1 MNGQYSSMGGMQS
14 ETERNRA
21 LVNPGCWP
29 YHRDKAAFSGTAL
42 QNLFI
47 KTYGCQMNEY
57 DSERMADL
65 LAQSH
70 GLKLVDDP
78 QQADVLLLNTC
89 SIREKAEDKVFT
101 QLGFWR
107 PFKEKRPEVIIGV
120 GGCVASQEGAK
131 LRRRAPY
138 VDLVF
143 GPQTLHR
150 LPDLLDACVAERHPQ
165 VDVDF
170 PVLEKFDRLP
180 QRPGRDG
187 ATAFLTIQEGCDKFC
202 TFCVVPHT
210 RGREYS
216 RPMPDI
222 IREARSLVDQGVREI
237 TLLGQNVNAYRGATG
252 LIGEG
257 GLAELLERL
266 ARIPGLLRLR
276 YTTSHPSNLDD
287 DLIAAHGSIEKLAP
301 HLHLPVQSGSDRIL
315 RRMHRKHSVEQ
326 YLEKIARLRAA
337 RPGIQISSDFIVG
350 FPGETEADF
359 AATMDLIEAVR
370 FDQSYSFKYS
380 QRPNTP
386 ALKLKDSVPEAEKDA
401 RLAILQTRINGLAQ
415 AYAQNLVG
423 TRQAVLITGPSRRD
437 PREVTGKTACN
448 RSVNLPGNPDWAGQ
462 MMNIEITAALPNSL
476 RGRLTQ
482 SNPAAHRLAV

>member
-1 MNGQYSSMGGMQS
+1 M
-14 ETERNRA
+14 
-21 LVNPGCWP
+21 
-29 YHRDKAAFSGTAL
+29 
-42 QNLFI
+42 QNLYI

-57 DSERMADL
+57 DSERMADV
-65 LAQSH
+65 LAVSH
-70 GLKLVDDP
+70 GLHLVNDP
-78 QQADVLLLNTC
+78 LLADVLLLNTC

-107 PFKEKRPEVIIGV
+107 PLKERRPELVIGV
-120 GGCVASQEGAK
+120 GGCVASQEGER

-150 LPDLLDACVAERHPQ
+150 LPDLLDACLAERRPQ
-165 VDVDF
+165 VDVAF
-170 PVLEKFDRLP
+170 PMLEKFDHLP

-187 ATAFLTIQEGCDKFC
+187 ATAFVTIQEGCDKFC

-222 IREARSLVDQGVREI
+222 LRETRTLVDQGVREI

-252 LIGEG
+252 LVGEG
-257 GLAELLERL
+257 GLADLLARL

-287 DLIAAHGSIEKLAP
+287 ELIAAHANIEILAP

-315 RRMHRKHSVEQ
+315 RRMHRKHTVEQ
-326 YLEKIARLRAA
+326 YLDKIERLRVA

-350 FPGETEADF
+350 FPGETDADF
-359 AATMDLIEAVR
+359 AATMELIDAVR
-370 FDQSYSFKYS
+370 FDQSFSFKYS

-386 ALKLKDSVPEAEKDA
+386 ALKLKDSVPEAVKDA
-401 RLAILQTRINGLAQ
+401 RLAVLQGRINGLAQ
-415 AYAQNLVG
+415 GYAQALVG
-423 TRQAVLITGPSRRD
+423 TRQAVLMTGPSRRD
-437 PREVTGKTACN
+437 PQQLTGKTACN
-448 RSVNLPGNPDWAGQ
+448 RSVNMAGSMDWVGQ
-462 MMNIEITAALPNSL
+462 MLDVEITAALPNSL
-476 RGRLTQ
+476 RGRVVQ
-482 SNPAAHRLAV
+482 VAPASQRLAV

>member
-1 MNGQYSSMGGMQS
+1 M
-14 ETERNRA
+14 
-21 LVNPGCWP
+21 
-29 YHRDKAAFSGTAL
+29 
-42 QNLFI
+42 QNLYI

-57 DSERMADL
+57 DSERMADV
-65 LAQSH
+65 LAVSH
-70 GLKLVDDP
+70 GLHLVDDP
-78 QQADVLLLNTC
+78 LLADVLLLNTC

-107 PFKEKRPEVIIGV
+107 PLKERRPELVIGV
-120 GGCVASQEGAK
+120 GGCVASQEGER

-150 LPDLLDACVAERHPQ
+150 LPDLLDACLAERRPQ
-165 VDVDF
+165 VDVAF
-170 PVLEKFDRLP
+170 PMLEKFDHLP

-187 ATAFLTIQEGCDKFC
+187 ATAFVTIQEGCDKFC

-222 IREARSLVDQGVREI
+222 LRETRTLVDQGVREI

-252 LIGEG
+252 LVGEG
-257 GLAELLERL
+257 GLADLLARL

-287 DLIAAHGSIEKLAP
+287 ELIAAHANIEILAP

-315 RRMHRKHSVEQ
+315 RRMHRKHTVAQ
-326 YLEKIARLRAA
+326 YLDKIERLRVA

-350 FPGETEADF
+350 FPGETDADF
-359 AATMDLIEAVR
+359 AATMELIDAVR
-370 FDQSYSFKYS
+370 FDQSFSFKYS

-386 ALKLKDSVPEAEKDA
+386 ALKLKDSVPEAVKDA
-401 RLAILQTRINGLAQ
+401 RLAVLQGRINGLAQ
-415 AYAQNLVG
+415 GYAQALVG
-423 TRQAVLITGPSRRD
+423 TRQAVLMTGPSRRD
-437 PREVTGKTACN
+437 PQQLTGKTACN
-448 RSVNLPGNPDWAGQ
+448 RSVNMAGSMDWVGQ
-462 MMNIEITAALPNSL
+462 MLDVEITAALPNSL
-476 RGRLTQ
+476 RGRVVQ
-482 SNPAAHRLAV
+482 VAPASQRLAV

>member
-1 MNGQYSSMGGMQS
+1 M
-14 ETERNRA
+14 
-21 LVNPGCWP
+21 
-29 YHRDKAAFSGTAL
+29 
-42 QNLFI
+42 QNLYI

-57 DSERMADL
+57 DSERMADV
-65 LAQSH
+65 LAVSH
-70 GLKLVDDP
+70 GLHLVDDP
-78 QQADVLLLNTC
+78 VLADVLLLNTC

-107 PFKEKRPEVIIGV
+107 PFKERRPELVIGV
-120 GGCVASQEGAK
+120 GGCVASQEGER

-150 LPDLLDACVAERHPQ
+150 LPDLLDACLAERRPQ
-165 VDVDF
+165 VDVAF
-170 PVLEKFDRLP
+170 PMLEKFDHLP

-187 ATAFLTIQEGCDKFC
+187 ATAFVTIQEGCDKFC

-222 IREARSLVDQGVREI
+222 LREARVLVDQGVREI

-252 LIGEG
+252 LVGEG
-257 GLAELLERL
+257 GLADLLERL
-266 ARIPGLLRLR
+266 TRIPGLLRLR

-287 DLIAAHGSIEKLAP
+287 ELIAAHGNIEMLVP

-315 RRMHRKHSVEQ
+315 RRMHRKHTVEQ
-326 YLEKIARLRAA
+326 YLDKIERLRAA

-350 FPGETEADF
+350 FPGEADADF
-359 AATMDLIEAVR
+359 AATMELIDAVR
-370 FDQSYSFKYS
+370 FDQSFSFKYS

-386 ALKLKDSVPEAEKDA
+386 ALKLKDSVPETVKDE
-401 RLAILQTRINGLAQ
+401 RLAVLQGRINGLAQ
-415 AYAQNLVG
+415 GYAQALVG
-423 TRQAVLITGPSRRD
+423 TRQAVLMTGPSRRD
-437 PREVTGKTACN
+437 PQQLTGKTACN
-448 RSVNLPGNPDWAGQ
+448 RSVNMAGSMDWVGQ
-462 MMNIEITAALPNSL
+462 MLDVEITAALPNSL
-476 RGRLTQ
+476 RGRVVHAA
-482 SNPAAHRLAV
+482 PASQRLAI

>member
-1 MNGQYSSMGGMQS
+1 M
-14 ETERNRA
+14 
-21 LVNPGCWP
+21 
-29 YHRDKAAFSGTAL
+29 
-42 QNLFI
+42 QNLYI

-57 DSERMADL
+57 DSERMADV
-65 LAQSH
+65 LAVSH
-70 GLKLVDDP
+70 GLHLVDDP
-78 QQADVLLLNTC
+78 LLADVLLLNTC

-107 PFKEKRPEVIIGV
+107 PLKERRPELVIGV
-120 GGCVASQEGAK
+120 GGCVASQEGER

-150 LPDLLDACVAERHPQ
+150 LPDLLDACLAERRPQ
-165 VDVDF
+165 VDVAF
-170 PVLEKFDRLP
+170 PMLEKFDHLP

-187 ATAFLTIQEGCDKFC
+187 ATAFVTIQEGCDKFC

-222 IREARSLVDQGVREI
+222 LRETRALVDQGVREI

-252 LIGEG
+252 LVGEG
-257 GLAELLERL
+257 GLADLLARL

-287 DLIAAHGSIEKLAP
+287 ELIAAHANIEILAP

-315 RRMHRKHSVEQ
+315 RRMHRKHTVEQ
-326 YLEKIARLRAA
+326 YLDKIERLRVA

-350 FPGETEADF
+350 FPGETDADF
-359 AATMDLIEAVR
+359 AATMELIDAVR
-370 FDQSYSFKYS
+370 FDQSFSFKYS

-386 ALKLKDSVPEAEKDA
+386 ALKLKDSVPEAVKDA
-401 RLAILQTRINGLAQ
+401 RLAVLQGRINGLAQ
-415 AYAQNLVG
+415 GYAQALVG
-423 TRQAVLITGPSRRD
+423 TRQAVLMTGPSRRD
-437 PREVTGKTACN
+437 PQQLTGKTACN
-448 RSVNLPGNPDWAGQ
+448 RSVNMAGSMDWVGQ
-462 MMNIEITAALPNSL
+462 MLDVEITAALPNSL
-476 RGRLTQ
+476 RGRVVQ
-482 SNPAAHRLAV
+482 VAPASQRLAV

>member
-1 MNGQYSSMGGMQS
+1 M
-14 ETERNRA
+14 
-21 LVNPGCWP
+21 
-29 YHRDKAAFSGTAL
+29 
-42 QNLFI
+42 QNLYI

-57 DSERMADL
+57 DSERMADV
-65 LAQSH
+65 LAVSH
-70 GLKLVDDP
+70 GLHLVDDP
-78 QQADVLLLNTC
+78 VLADVLLLNTC
-89 SIREKAEDKVFT
+89 SIREKAADKVFT

-107 PFKEKRPEVIIGV
+107 SFKERRPELVIGV
-120 GGCVASQEGAK
+120 GGCVASQEGER

-150 LPDLLDACVAERHPQ
+150 LPDLLDACLAERRPQ
-165 VDVDF
+165 VDVAF
-170 PVLEKFDRLP
+170 PMLEKFDHLP

-187 ATAFLTIQEGCDKFC
+187 ATAFVTIQEGCDKFC

-222 IREARSLVDQGVREI
+222 LRETRTLVDQGVREI

-252 LIGEG
+252 LVGEG
-257 GLAELLERL
+257 GLADLLARL

-287 DLIAAHGSIEKLAP
+287 ELIAAHANIEILAP

-315 RRMHRKHSVEQ
+315 RRMHRKHTVEQ
-326 YLEKIARLRAA
+326 YLDKIERLRVA

-350 FPGETEADF
+350 FPGETDADF
-359 AATMDLIEAVR
+359 AATMELIDAVR
-370 FDQSYSFKYS
+370 FDQSFSFKYS

-386 ALKLKDSVPEAEKDA
+386 ALKLKDSVPEAVKDA
-401 RLAILQTRINGLAQ
+401 RLAVLQGRINGLAQ
-415 AYAQNLVG
+415 GYAQALVG
-423 TRQAVLITGPSRRD
+423 TRQAVLMTGPSRRD
-437 PREVTGKTACN
+437 PQQLTGKTACN
-448 RSVNLPGNPDWAGQ
+448 RSVNMAGSMDWVGQ
-462 MMNIEITAALPNSL
+462 MLDVEITAALPNSL
-476 RGRLTQ
+476 RGRVVHAA
-482 SNPAAHRLAV
+482 PASQRLAI